1 MRPPYAVDL
10 NSPPTAEK
18 FLYPEGSSI
27 SLSYLSK
34 SIAEYD
40 AAGEVCPIFT
50 CTSKPQGLLIMPAEE
65 AMNQGR
71 IEIVP
76 LCWFAI
82 NGVSNNREG
91 CGCGNTVRQDEMPPY
106 CPEVSKRNDL
116 ASCPKNN
123 IDRAELWASQYTFP
137 KKKDPSIMSDQC
149 SFANTVEGTELF
161 LKTSPFSRLA
171 YHYMYNNEVLTNN
184 WIDVEVSQVPVE
196 AYFYTNPNQ
205 DLSLLQSS
213 QLIARAKGI
222 DIPIVFI
229 ETPVIKFIY
238 RPQDQA
244 K

>member
-1 MRPPYAVDL
+1 MIYL
-10 NSPPTAEK
+10 HLSIYETALLHVPNVGLETGTTGVIVTEHLTPA
-18 FLYPEGSSI
+18 FGMFGL
-27 SLSYLSK
+27 SL
-34 SIAEYD
+34 
-40 AAGEVCPIFT
+40 
-50 CTSKPQGLLIMPAEE
+50 
-65 AMNQGR
+65 
-71 IEIVP
+71 
-76 LCWFAI
+76 
-82 NGVSNNREG
+82 
-91 CGCGNTVRQDEMPPY
+91 
-106 CPEVSKRNDL
+106 
-116 ASCPKNN
+116 PKNN